1 MRVFQSYEE
10 LSGAVGQE
18 VGPSDWTTV
27 TQERIDQFADATGD
41 HQWTHVD
48 PERAARESPYGA
60 TVAHG
65 YLTLSL
71 IPSFLH
77 QVFDYAPK
85 TAALNYGLERV
96 RFTSPVVVGSRLR
109 GAVTL
114 ESVSKINP
122 GTIKVAW
129 TVTIETEGQDRPACI
144 AKVIA
149 LLLTDGDERPQ
160 RSD

>member
-10 LSGAVGQE
+10 LADGVGQE
-18 VGPSDWTTV
+18 IGPSDWVTV
-27 TQERIDQFADATGD
+27 SQERIDQFPDATGD
-41 HQWTHVD
+41 HQWIHVD
-48 PERAARESPYGA
+48 PERAVKESPYGA

-96 RFTSPVVVGSRLR
+96 RFTNPVVVDSRLR

-114 ESVSKINP
+114 DSVTRINP
-122 GTIKVAW
+122 ETIKVAW
-129 TVTIETEGQDRPACI
+129 TVTIEIEGQDRPACI
-144 AKVIA
+144 AKAIA
-149 LLLTDGDERPQ
+149 LLLTEADD
-160 RSD
+160 

>member
-1 MRVFQSYEE
+1 MQVFQSFEE
-10 LSGAVGQE
+10 LSDAVGQE
-18 VGPSDWTTV
+18 IGHSDWVTV
-27 TQERIDQFADATGD
+27 GQDRIDRFADATDD
-41 HQWTHVD
+41 HQWIHVD
-48 PERAARESPYGA
+48 PERAAKESPYGA

-96 RFTSPVVVGSRLR
+96 RFTNPVVVDSRLR

-114 ESVSKINP
+114 DSVNRINAE
-122 GTIKVAW
+122 TIKITW
-129 TVTIETEGQDRPACI
+129 TVKIEIEGQERPAC
-144 AKVIA
+144 AARVIA
-149 LLLTDGDERPQ
+149 LLLTEGT
-160 RSD
+160 